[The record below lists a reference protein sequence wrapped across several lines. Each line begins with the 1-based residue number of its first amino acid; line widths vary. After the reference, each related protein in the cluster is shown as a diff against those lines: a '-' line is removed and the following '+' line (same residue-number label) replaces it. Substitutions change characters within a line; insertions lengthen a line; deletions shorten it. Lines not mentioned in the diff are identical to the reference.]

1 MAGKAVAQPQAVLS
15 VRVQPRASRNEAA
28 GLVGD
33 TLKIRLTA
41 PPVEGEANDACLA
54 FLAKLL
60 DLAPSRLAII
70 QGARSRTKLIR
81 ITGLTQEAVRARLSP
96 KRD

>member
-1 MAGKAVAQPQAVLS
+1 MAAKGSAQPQATLS
-15 VRVQPRASRNEAA
+15 VRVQPRASRNEVA
-28 GLVGD
+28 GRVGD
-33 TLKIRLTA
+33 QLKIKLTA

-70 QGARSRTKLIR
+70 QGDRSRNKVVR
-81 ITGLTQEAVRARLSP
+81 IAGLTQAEVHARLLR
-96 KRD
+96 K